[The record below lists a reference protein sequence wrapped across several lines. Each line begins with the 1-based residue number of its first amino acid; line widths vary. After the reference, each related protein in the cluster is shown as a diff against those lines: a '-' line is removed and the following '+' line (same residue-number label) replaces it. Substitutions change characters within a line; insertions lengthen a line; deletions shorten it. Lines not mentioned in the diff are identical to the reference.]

1 MLIAPSANV
10 IIIVKALLFE
20 VNSIFLIKKVVPI
33 TLSVP
38 PLSLSRFIFE
48 GTELDLNMRCST
60 YITMNPGYAGRSE
73 LPDNL
78 KVLFRTVAMM
88 VPDYTM
94 IAEISL
100 YSCGFVTA
108 RPLSIKIT
116 TTYKLC
122 SEQLSSQFHYDY
134 GMRAVKAVLSAAA
147 NLKLK
152 FPDEKEDIL
161 LLRAIKD
168 VNLPKFLSHDIPL
181 FHGIISD
188 LFPGVTLP
196 EADYSAF
203 NAAAHET
210 CTSLNLQPVSSFLQ
224 KLIETY
230 EMMIVRHG
238 FMLVGEP
245 FAGKSCILKV
255 LSGTLTLLSS
265 QFADRRDDDGDPLY
279 RAVQYRVVNP
289 KSITMGQ
296 LFGCFDP
303 VSHEWS
309 DGVVAN
315 TFRQYASSTS
325 EDRKWVV
332 FDGPVD
338 AVWIENMNTVLDDN
352 KKLCLMSGE
361 IIAMSSTM
369 SLIFETNDLSQAS
382 VSRKRD

>member
-1 MLIAPSANV
+1 MQ
-10 IIIVKALLFE
+10 
-20 VNSIFLIKKVVPI
+20 
-33 TLSVP
+33 
-38 PLSLSRFIFE
+38 
-48 GTELDLNMRCST
+48 
-60 YITMNPGYAGRSE
+60 
-73 LPDNL
+73 
-78 KVLFRTVAMM
+78 VLFRTVAMM
-88 VPDYTM
+88 VPDYAM

-100 YSCGFVTA
+100 YSCGYVSA

-152 FPDEKEDIL
+152 FPSEKEDIL
-161 LLRAIKD
+161 LLRAIVD

-188 LFPGVTLP
+188 LFPGITLP
-196 EADYSAF
+196 EADYKAF
-203 NAAAHET
+203 NAAAEDSCAT
-210 CTSLNLQPVSSFLQ
+210 LGLQAVPVFMQ

-245 FAGKSCILKV
+245 FAAKSSILKV
-255 LSGTLTLLSS
+255 LAGTLTQLAT
-265 QFADRRDDDGDPLY
+265 QFAAQRDDDGDPLY

-289 KSITMGQ
+289 KAITMGQ

-315 TFRQYASSTS
+315 TFRQFASSTS

-332 FDGPVD
+332 FDGPID
-338 AVWIENMNTVLDDN
+338 TLWIESMNTVLDDN

-361 IIAMSSTM
+361 IIGMSNTM

-382 VSRKRD
+382 VCIHILHVFVVLYKYYNQSQHHHLFLN